1 MFMTKEQQLLL
12 LLDQLSPLMQR
23 LNLWQ
28 EHAPQFE
35 ALQSSEP
42 FALDRLA
49 PEQWLQWVFI
59 PKMFVIIEQKQPL
72 PRGFAITPYFEEC
85 WKEHGEYMSLIS
97 LLRSIDEVCA

>member
-12 LLDQLSPLMQR
+12 LLDQLSPMMQR

-28 EHAPQFE
+28 EHAPQVE
-35 ALQSSEP
+35 ALQSSDP
-42 FALDRLA
+42 FALDSLA

-59 PKMFVIIEQKQPL
+59 PKMFVTIEQKLPL
-72 PRGFAITPYFEEC
+72 PRGFAISPYFEEC
-85 WKEHGEYMSLIS
+85 WKEHGEYMPLIS